1 MSQLTSKYSFTH
13 CFKKYIKKFSALAG
27 AFIIAAALTASAVN
41 VNINDALAADKEVTY
56 KFPDL
61 NLKIKV
67 PSELVC
73 FTRNVTS
80 NDPNLELI
88 GADNAEELR
97 TLMQIN
103 NIYFEAVP
111 HENVN
116 YEIIIDGKELTSKEV
131 TNLSALSED
140 ELREAFSDYTSGIDK
155 KNDDVTETLISS
167 EIRKINDA
175 TYFVTTVDSVSKNL
189 VAVKILKY
197 YTIMNGRYITFTLQ
211 TTSNTITDT
220 MQSQLNSIILSAEY
234 PEVMKKSIF
243 DNMILSEL
251 SSSIFVLLIPIAFLG
266 LILFLLIKINNKSK
280 KRGY

>member
-1 MSQLTSKYSFTH
+1 MLHLTSKYSFNH
-13 CFKKYIKKFSALAG
+13 CFKKYFKKFSALAG
-27 AFIIAAALTASAVN
+27 AFIIAAASIASAVN
-41 VNINDALAADKEVTY
+41 ININESSAAGKEVTY

-61 NLKIKV
+61 NLQIKV
-67 PSELVC
+67 PSELAC

-80 NDPNLELI
+80 SDPNLELI

-97 TLMQIN
+97 TLMQVN

-111 HENVN
+111 RENVN
-116 YEIIIDGKELTSKEV
+116 YEIIVDGKELTSKEV

-140 ELREAFSDYTSGIDK
+140 ELNEAFGDYTSGIDK
-155 KNDDVTETLISS
+155 KNDDVTETLTSS

-175 TYFVTTVDSVSKNL
+175 TYFVTNVDSVSKNL

-197 YTIMNGRYITFTLQ
+197 YTIMNGKYITFTLQ
-211 TTSNTITDT
+211 TTSDTITDT

-243 DNMILSEL
+243 DNIILSEL
-251 SSSIFVLLIPIAFLG
+251 SSSIFVLLVPIAFLG